1 MADWVKQLDPNLTVR
16 FGCLAVYAS
25 RSRGTTVNATVVL
38 TGVVGRIG
46 TISFTQ
52 EGNGTT
58 TVEGNISGVTPGDHA
73 LVIHT
78 YGNVNNVWITT
89 GAPFKPA
96 GTKGVID
103 NITVDVDGTATFK
116 IYEKIPLAGPDSVIG
131 RGLVLHSNPSVI
143 GLDE

>member
-1 MADWVKQLDPNLTVR
+1 M
-16 FGCLAVYAS
+16 
-25 RSRGTTVNATVVL
+25 VNATVVL
-38 TGVVGRIG
+38 TGVVGRVG

-116 IYEKIPLAGPDSVIG
+116 IYGKAREMTKEAKPVSIECSGNFDCKVICD
-131 RGLVLHSNPSVI
+131 RCKHYKCRAHFC
-143 GLDE
+143 ECT

>member
-1 MADWVKQLDPNLTVR
+1 MADWVKQL
-16 FGCLAVYAS
+16 
-25 RSRGTTVNATVVL
+25 SRGTTVNATVVL

-103 NITVDVDGTATFK
+103 NITVDVDGYCYF
-116 IYEKIPLAGPDSVIG
+116 
-131 RGLVLHSNPSVI
+131 
-143 GLDE
+143 